1 MGGITLLLGIFV
13 FLLVLKVPV
22 AFCLAFSAFAT
33 AMYMFI
39 PLSAIT
45 QQMVS
50 SLDSFAL
57 LAIPFFILA
66 GEIMGAGGISD
77 RIFNMASVFVGKRK
91 GGIAMVNALDS
102 VFFGMI
108 SGSAVASISSMG
120 PIEIRMMKKQGYPTP
135 FAVALSCTSA
145 TIAVITPPSHNLIIY
160 ASAIGGAS
168 VSRLFMAGLIPGYLL
183 CALLLIYCYV
193 MARIKKFPVGE
204 GYSFKQSLKI
214 IADSF
219 LGLFT
224 IVIIMGGVFAGIVTA
239 NESAVIACLWALLVA
254 LFFYKGIKA
263 RDIVPILK
271 RALRTIAL
279 VMSLIAAAGAFG
291 YMMAILRIPE
301 LVTNLLLAISDNKYV
316 LLLLINLAL
325 LAMGAIMDMA
335 PLILISAPIL
345 IGVVTSPVIG
355 MDPIH
360 FGVMMIYNLS
370 MGLITPPVGTV
381 LFVGSAIG
389 GIKLE
394 QTIRALLPFYVV
406 MFIGLMLVTYVP
418 AITMTIPNLM
428 FGS

>member
-1 MGGITLLLGIFV
+1 
-13 FLLVLKVPV
+13 
-22 AFCLAFSAFAT
+22 
-33 AMYMFI
+33 
-39 PLSAIT
+39 
-45 QQMVS
+45 
-50 SLDSFAL
+50 
-57 LAIPFFILA
+57 
-66 GEIMGAGGISD
+66 
-77 RIFNMASVFVGKRK
+77 
-91 GGIAMVNALDS
+91 
-102 VFFGMI
+102 
-108 SGSAVASISSMG
+108 
-120 PIEIRMMKKQGYPTP
+120 
-135 FAVALSCTSA
+135 
-145 TIAVITPPSHNLIIY
+145 
-160 ASAIGGAS
+160 
-168 VSRLFMAGLIPGYLL
+168 
-183 CALLLIYCYV
+183 
-193 MARIKKFPVGE
+193 
-204 GYSFKQSLKI
+204 
-214 IADSF
+214 
-219 LGLFT
+219 
-224 IVIIMGGVFAGIVTA
+224 
-239 NESAVIACLWALLVA
+239 LLVA